1 MSPEENDGQ
10 GQEQS
15 GIGLPRTVISAKLH
29 TTRGLVSFVGI
40 PHVSIH
46 VGNLIL
52 GDSTT
57 SSQRSFIVIKNIGEG
72 SFGSVYLCDWH
83 GKLPCKVPPPAA
95 IHINGVARPEWA
107 GMRLVAV
114 KKLKRRLEHGW
125 DECQYLKEL
134 KALRAL
140 TPHPCVVP
148 LYDVFLSSETSELYF
163 VFEAMERDLYR
174 FMRAR
179 KGRSL
184 ATGLLSCIFQQIAAG
199 LHHIH
204 SSGYFHRDMKPEN
217 ILVATSGLLQSQPDG
232 GEQEDVAVICK
243 IADFDSAREISSAPP
258 YTEYVSARWY
268 RAPEVLLKQRDYST
282 PVDMWALGVIMA
294 ELVNL
299 RPIFPG
305 TGEVDQIHRIIKVL
319 GDPADYGVDEH
330 GRSYGGGPW
339 PLGLEL
345 ARRLAF
351 KFPQTEPRNIYAIFD
366 EKIPRQL
373 VDCIADLLKFDPS
386 LRLTSQ
392 QCLAHECL
400 RECLPENLPCT
411 IPGQKNH
418 SRQLSTAH
426 DQHMISTTSK
436 PTVGVK

>member
-1 MSPEENDGQ
+1 MSPETQNDGQ

-15 GIGLPRTVISAKLH
+15 GSDLPRTTSEKLYATGGLIS
-29 TTRGLVSFVGI
+29 SVGI

-46 VGNLIL
+46 AGNLIL

-72 SFGSVYLCDWH
+72 SFGSVFLCDWH
-83 GKLPCKVPPPAA
+83 GKLPHEVPPPFAA
-95 IHINGVARPEWA
+95 YIDGVARSEWT

-114 KKLKRRLEHGW
+114 KKLKRRFEYGW
-125 DECQYLKEL
+125 GECQYLKEL

-140 TPHPCVVP
+140 TPHPCIVR

-163 VFEAMERDLYR
+163 IFEAMEGNLYR

-179 KGRSL
+179 KGRPL

-217 ILVATSGLLQSQPDG
+217 ILVATSGLLQSQPDE
-232 GEQEDVAVICK
+232 GEQNDVSVICK
-243 IADFDSAREISSAPP
+243 IADFDSAREISSIPP

-282 PVDMWALGVIMA
+282 PVDMWALGAIMA

-305 TGEVDQIHRIIKVL
+305 SGEVDQMNRIIKVL

-339 PLGLEL
+339 SSGLEL

-351 KFPQTEPRNIYAIFD
+351 KFPQTEPRNIYEIFD
-366 EKIPRQL
+366 KKTPRRL
-373 VDCIADLLKFDPS
+373 VDCISDLLKFDPS

-400 RECLPENLPCT
+400 RECLLENLPCMV
-411 IPGQKNH
+411 PGQTFH
-418 SRQLSTAH
+418 SHQLPIAH
-426 DQHMISTTSK
+426 DSHMINTTLE
-436 PTVGVK
+436 PAVGMK

>member
-15 GIGLPRTVISAKLH
+15 GIELPRTVTSAKLH
-29 TTRGLVSFVGI
+29 ATGGLFSSVGI

-72 SFGSVYLCDWH
+72 SFGSVFLCDWH
-83 GKLPCKVPPPAA
+83 GKLPREVPPPSA
-95 IHINGVARPEWA
+95 IQINGVARPELA

-134 KALRAL
+134 KALCAL
-140 TPHPCVVP
+140 TPHPCIIP

-163 VFEAMERDLYR
+163 VFEAMEGDLYR
-174 FMRAR
+174 FMKAR
-179 KGRSL
+179 KGRPL
-184 ATGLLSCIFQQIAAG
+184 ATGLLSCIFQQIATG

-232 GEQEDVAVICK
+232 GEQKDVAVICK

-282 PVDMWALGVIMA
+282 PVDMWALGAIMA

-305 TGEVDQIHRIIKVL
+305 SGEVDQIHRIIKVL

-339 PLGLEL
+339 ALGLEL

-366 EKIPRQL
+366 KKIPRRL
-373 VDCIADLLKFDPS
+373 VDCISDLLKFDPS

-400 RECLPENLPCT
+400 RECLPENLPCMF
-411 IPGQKNH
+411 PGQKK
-418 SRQLSTAH
+418 SLSTAVN
-426 DQHMISTTSK
+426 ST
-436 PTVGVK
+436 